1 MYSHGPLAPSK
12 GGRHPSSSL
21 HSSNYQIVK
30 NDFFI
35 NEIENKVKLS
45 TKYNIK
51 KLKLSI
57 ITKIKLTDS
66 KMTGY
71 FRYLKLFMVKHDPC
85 RV

>member
-35 NEIENKVKLS
+35 NENENKVKLS

-51 KLKLSI
+51 KIKIINYHQNKIDRFQNDCTFSI
-57 ITKIKLTDS
+57 FKTCH
-66 KMTGY
+66 G
-71 FRYLKLFMVKHDPC
+71 
-85 RV
+85 